1 MKFVVMIMKIDDF
14 TSKYREIYL
23 EEVNTLGES
32 NPNFK
37 KYAEK
42 LFDENPT
49 LVKKLFDVYV
59 SKEVSNEELHDAF
72 SSIALYCLMHF
83 EEKIDFQPMHVNVKT
98 NDDLVAF
105 VFSEGKGSRLS
116 LMGLNA
122 DKAMLEMPH
131 SEGFTSLVQLACKD
145 LLDNGLKTVVTTS
158 ERTRESYNNLFRNHD
173 NVILTTEPG
182 RNKYEALV
190 ECVNSLDE
198 LPTAVFRT
206 CGDTLR
212 SSSLLKK
219 GIEKQDNLSNPED
232 YIIVLGRVLDE
243 TTKNGLSSVSVK
255 TDGDTALSFTKSPS
269 IKPEDDV
276 LLYKVGSI
284 IGKNMLKKLLD
295 AGDVSYNSFCN
306 NLPAGSVL
314 LVTEESSEN
323 CGIDDVFDLLNYT
336 KENFETKS
344 MYDTIRGKYERI

>member
-1 MKFVVMIMKIDDF
+1 MNINDF
-14 TSKYREIYL
+14 TAKYREIYTN
-23 EEVNTLGES
+23 EVDALSVS
-32 NPNFK
+32 NSDFK
-37 KYAEK
+37 EYAEK
-42 LFDENPT
+42 LFDENPS
-49 LVKKLFDVYV
+49 LIKKLFDVYT

-83 EEKIDFQPMHVNVKT
+83 EEKVDFQPLHVNVKT
-98 NDDLVAF
+98 NEDLVAF

-122 DKAMLEMPH
+122 DKARLEIPH

-145 LLDNGLKTVVTTS
+145 LLDNGLTTVVTTS
-158 ERTRESYNNLFRNHD
+158 EKTREFYDSTFGNHNNI
-173 NVILTTEPG
+173 ILTDKPG

-212 SSSLLKK
+212 SSSLLRK
-219 GIEKQDNLSNPED
+219 GIEKQYSLDNPED

-255 TDGDTALSFTKSPS
+255 TDGDTALRFTKSPS
-269 IKPEDDV
+269 IQPDDDM
-276 LLYKVGSI
+276 LLYKVGSFV
-284 IGKNMLKKLLD
+284 GKNMLKKLID
-295 AGDVSYNSFCN
+295 AGDISYNSFCN

-344 MYDTIRGKYERI
+344 MYSIIKDKYEKI